1 MRIGLFVWWDGT
13 TAWWQYRVENVST
26 NLSRIQVRSS
36 SLSLSGTSRVQL
48 FIFPLLCPQIFAQEV
63 LWSGQK
69 IRDMHTETG
78 KANPWPMLVSL
89 PIHFELFLLLQC
101 YKIQRI
107 TLSEFGNQICE
118 RAKKF
123 DANILEQSV
132 RKISKNPEDSCKVY
146 CATKTGE
153 PITKSWTY
161 PDGTMCHNYNSG
173 DDDSSYFC
181 VNGRCEVRPLS
192 LEVNSIDDKL
202 CLSFV

>member
-1 MRIGLFVWWDGT
+1 MI
-13 TAWWQYRVENVST
+13 TA
-26 NLSRIQVRSS
+26 
-36 SLSLSGTSRVQL
+36 
-48 FIFPLLCPQIFAQEV
+48 
-63 LWSGQK
+63 
-69 IRDMHTETG
+69 
-78 KANPWPMLVSL
+78 LVSP
-89 PIHFELFLLLQC
+89 PIHFESFLLPQC

-181 VNGRCEVRPLS
+181 VNGRCEVRPS
-192 LEVNSIDDKL
+192 SSKVNSIDDKL
-202 CLSFV
+202 CLSFVQKFSCNDSATNYFRDDQIFCAKNAGREKSTTEKSMKIEINRDYKGLRPSAASLVQHVVIPRNGWLL